1 MKKAQNIL
9 IAGFG
14 DIGKRVARKLGASRH
29 YRVKALV
36 RNAGAMPANAKIAKS
51 LGVQLLRG
59 DLSKPRSLQN
69 LTGLADTILHFA
81 PPPGFGETDT
91 HTRNLLAAL
100 SNNRC
105 RGHRGQYAAPFPRPG
120 MLPRRIVYISTTGV
134 YGNRG
139 GEWVDET
146 SPVKPESARARRR
159 VDAER
164 CLRKWGR
171 IHAVAITVLRS
182 PGIYAHDRLPFD
194 RLRRQTPVLMQ
205 SDDVYTNHIHAED
218 LAGAVIFALRQPRPK
233 RWRVFNVVDDSQLL
247 MGHYFDQ
254 VADALGLTRPPRIS
268 RTEAERSITPAMFS
282 FMRESRRIHNM
293 RIKRELRLVLRYP
306 TLANV
311 LSGMSLPAEFEA

>member
-36 RNAGAMPANAKIAKS
+36 RNASAMPANAKFAKS

-59 DLSKPRSLQN
+59 DLSKPRSLQK
-69 LTGLADTILHFA
+69 LTGLADTILHLA

-100 SNNRC
+100 SINR
-105 RGHRGQYAAPFPRPG
+105 RGHRDIYPAPAPRPG

-146 SPVKPESARARRR
+146 SQLKPESARARRR

-164 CLRKWGR
+164 WLRKWGR
-171 IHAVAITVLRS
+171 MHAVAITVLRA
-182 PGIYAHDRLPFD
+182 PGIYAHDRLPLD

-218 LAGAVIFALRQPRPK
+218 LAGAVIQALRHPRPK
-233 RWRVFNVVDDSQLL
+233 RWRVFNVVDDGQLL
-247 MGHYFDQ
+247 MGDYFDQ
-254 VADALGLTRPPRIS
+254 VADAFGLTRPPRIS

-282 FMRESRRIHNM
+282 FMRESRRIRNA
-293 RIKRELRLVLRYP
+293 RIKRELRLMLRYP

-311 LSGMSLPAEFEA
+311 LSGMSLPAECEA